1 MNWKSKTKEIMK
13 LNKKQKKI
21 SSFLQSS
28 DEEELGDEKIGIPK
42 PNWKAKKPIKD
53 KPEFHNTILELE
65 KEDFRRFGLRVNW
78 T

>member
-13 LNKKQKKI
+13 PNKKQKKI
-21 SSFLQSS
+21 SPFLQSS
-28 DEEELGDEKIGIPK
+28 DEEEVSIEKIGIPK
-42 PNWKAKKPIKD
+42 PNWKAKKPPK
-53 KPEFHNTILELE
+53 KKQEFHSTILELE